1 MRPAAEP
8 RPIIVQVSQLKSGD
22 TMALRLE
29 IISNQRQQLGGRSS
43 IVLGVSGGSIGRA
56 LDNDWSLPDAQRY
69 LSGCHARVHFRQGS
83 YYLEDVSTNGVFIN
97 ESTTAHGRRGLYA
110 LRQDDVLRMGE
121 YRIHVH
127 IDDEAMVAAPGSH
140 TMSLMAVENVM
151 PLRAVGQ
158 DADDLGAS
166 LNIEALIP
174 PEATGPV
181 AKLGAAA
188 LRGSTDA
195 LGSTHA
201 AQQRLTRLRAAA
213 RARLEGHAS
222 PLVDMHNGMQAF
234 CRGAGI
240 DPAQLPMAS
249 EAQSLHL
256 IGRLL
261 REAIIGLKE
270 ILRAQ
275 QAFRDRFGIETVRP
289 EGRSPLEKG
298 TDEYL
303 LELLT
308 GHERHELD
316 AVMQMRDYF
325 AQAGGHAAAVDPA
338 LRAALGQFMAHLAP
352 SRMESGNTGANSAAN
367 WDRYKD
373 IYGNLLHATGED
385 VPHLFIEAMA
395 TAYLEAQRKNRV

>member
-1 MRPAAEP
+1 
-8 RPIIVQVSQLKSGD
+8 
-22 TMALRLE
+22 MALRLE

-43 IVLGVSGGSIGRA
+43 IVLGVAGGSIGRA
-56 LDNDWSLPDAQRY
+56 LDNDWALPDTQRY
-69 LSGCHARVHFRQGS
+69 LSGYHARVHFREGG
-83 YYLEDVSTNGVFIN
+83 YYLEDISTNGVFIN
-97 ESTTAHGRRGLYA
+97 ESTAAHGRRGLYA
-110 LRQDDVLRMGE
+110 LHQGDVLRMGE
-121 YRIHVH
+121 YRIQVH
-127 IDDEAMVAAPGSH
+127 LDDSASAAPGAY
-140 TMSLMAVENVM
+140 TMSQMAIENVV

-158 DADDLGAS
+158 DVDDLGAS

-181 AKLGAAA
+181 AKLGVAAFK
-188 LRGSTDA
+188 GSAEGLSPTQ
-195 LGSTHA
+195 A

-213 RARLEGHAS
+213 RARLEGHS
-222 PLVDMHNGMQAF
+222 TPLVDMHNGMQAF

-240 DPAQLPMAS
+240 DPSQLPMES

-275 QAFRDRFGIETVRP
+275 QAFRDRFGIEAAKP
-289 EGRSPLEKG
+289 EGRSPADTG
-298 TDEYL
+298 SDEYL

-308 GHERHELD
+308 GHERHKLD
-316 AVMQMRDYF
+316 AVMQLRGF
-325 AQAGGHAAAVDPA
+325 LTQAGSHAAAVDPA

-352 SRMESGNTGANSAAN
+352 VRVESGNAGTDNAAS
-367 WDRYKD
+367 WARYKD
-373 IYGNLLHATGED
+373 IYGNLLQATGEE

-395 TAYLEAQRKNRV
+395 QAYLEAQRKNRV